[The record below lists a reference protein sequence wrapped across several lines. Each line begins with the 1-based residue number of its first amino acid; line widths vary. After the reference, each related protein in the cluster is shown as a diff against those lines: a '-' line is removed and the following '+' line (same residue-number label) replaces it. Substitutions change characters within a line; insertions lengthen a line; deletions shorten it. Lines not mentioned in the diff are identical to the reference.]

1 MRGGAP
7 RYRWIVLAIATF
19 TQAASGFFVQGIG
32 ALGIHLQRD
41 LSLSTAQLGL
51 LISAAQLVPL
61 IGLLVAGELLDRC
74 DERWVVGAG
83 ACVVAAGLGV
93 GSRAPGYGSPLCVL
107 LVVGAGYSTPGRR
120 PRRSPRPGLLI
131 ALCITWG
138 RPGWYV
144 VGALFLL
151 TGLAAPPA
159 VRWALRRQ
167 LARPPYLAVR

>member
-41 LSLSTAQLGL
+41 LSLSTAQL
-51 LISAAQLVPL
+51 VPL

-83 ACVVAAGLGV
+83 ACVVAAGRGV
-93 GSRAPGYGSPLCVL
+93 GSRAPGYGSLLCVP

-167 LARPPYLAVR
+167 LARRTTLPSAEGHAA